1 MMSLRVLREAISSNL
16 QTGDCFGLRP
26 RKDMVVMVIMPL
38 ITLFS
43 APKPFTDPHIA
54 MIQRN
59 AIESWILLPDVEI
72 FLLGEETGLAE
83 AAHELGVKHIP
94 NVARNESGTPLI
106 SSMFQLAREN
116 SHSDLLCIINA
127 DMILMP
133 DFVEAART
141 IYSGGRVAEGVS
153 RPQRNNFVLLS
164 QRWDLDITQP
174 IEFTKGWEIRLRSI
188 VYSQGQLHRP
198 AGSDFFLFP
207 PSAFVDVPN
216 FTIGRAGWDNWM
228 IYKARREGWPVIDC
242 TPSVMIVHQ
251 NHDYSHLPGAKPHY
265 EHPDT
270 NENIRLAGGQAN
282 IRYTILDSTHQLT
295 EGGKLARPK
304 MTSLRFMRK
313 FELFLRAVFFFLP
326 ENLIENIARPKRW
339 QKRIQRLFK

>member
-1 MMSLRVLREAISSNL
+1 MS
-16 QTGDCFGLRP
+16 
-26 RKDMVVMVIMPL
+26 L

-54 MIQRN
+54 TIQHN
-59 AIESWILLPDVEI
+59 AVRSWSLLPDVDVI
-72 FLLGEETGLAE
+72 LLGEETGLAE
-83 AAHELGVKHIP
+83 AARELGVKHIP
-94 NVARNESGTPLI
+94 HVERNANGTPLI
-106 SSMFQLAREN
+106 SSMIELAREN
-116 SHSDLLCIINA
+116 SNSDLLCIINA

-141 IYSGGRVAEGVS
+141 LRLK
-153 RPQRNNFVLLS
+153 RDPFVLLS
-164 QRWDLDITQP
+164 QRWDLDVTQP
-174 IEFTKGWEIRLRSI
+174 IEFTQGWQNRLLSMVHR
-188 VYSQGQLHRP
+188 QGILHRP

-207 PSAFVDVPN
+207 RSCYTGIPD

-251 NHDYSHLPGAKPHY
+251 NHDYSHLPGGRPHY

-282 IRYTILDSTHQLT
+282 IRYTILDATHQLVDGT
-295 EGGKLARPK
+295 LVRPK
-304 MTSLRFMRK
+304 MTSQRFTRK
-313 FELFLRAVFFFLP
+313 LELFLRSIFFFLP
-326 ENLIENIARPKRW
+326 EAMIENIARPKRW
-339 QKRIQRLFK
+339 RKRLAKLFK